1 MSVKVVTDTSCD
13 LPVGVEQEFDI
24 TVVPLIFLFGDEQ
37 FKDKTMSMAEFW
49 EKAQTI
55 WPKSAAPS
63 AGDFERA
70 FRAAI
75 DAGHQVICITVTSK
89 LSATYNAAHIASQHF
104 SPDQV
109 AVVDSATLAISQ
121 GSLALA
127 AARAARA
134 GQSLAE
140 VVQTVEARRDK
151 QHLYIT
157 LDTVQYLV
165 KGGRA
170 SKLSGILAGL
180 LKIRPLLSMQMA
192 NWPLSKNHVGGRSQ
206 NNVSWKSRRNT
217 SPPRGCPLL
226 TSPVST
232 RPVNWPQTW
241 LPKPV
246 SRWNRSLSS
255 KWGWLSPRTAD
266 LERSVSA
273 SSQRRALW
281 IFDFGLTTKDYRL

>member
-24 TVVPLIFLFGDEQ
+24 TVVPLIFIFGDEQ
-37 FKDKTMSMAEFW
+37 FKDKTMSMADFW
-49 EKAQTI
+49 EKAQTV

-70 FRAAI
+70 FRTAV

-109 AVVDSATLAISQ
+109 AVVDSATLAVGQ
-121 GSLALA
+121 GHLVLA

-140 VVQTVEARRDK
+140 VVQAVEAQRNQ

-180 LKIRPLLSMQMA
+180 LKIRPLLSMQDGELA
-192 NWPLSKNHVGGRSQ
+192 LLEK
-206 NNVSWKSRRNT
+206 
-217 SPPRGCPLL
+217 PRGRQVAKQRLL
-226 TSPVST
+226 EMALKHFPAERVTIAHVACLDEASE
-232 RPVNWPQTW
+232 
-241 LPKPV
+241 LA
-246 SRWNRSLSS
+246 
-255 KWGWLSPRTAD
+255 AD
-266 LERSVSA
+266 LAAQTGFPVESIPIVEVGM
-273 SSQRRALW
+273 ALATHGGPGTLG
-281 IFDFGLTTKDYRL
+281 IGVVAA

>member
-24 TVVPLIFLFGDEQ
+24 TVVPLIFVFGDEQ
-37 FKDKTMSMAEFW
+37 FKDKTMSMTEFW
-49 EKAQTI
+49 EKAQTV

-70 FRAAI
+70 FRTAV

-109 AVVDSATLAISQ
+109 AVVDSATLAVGQ
-121 GSLALA
+121 GHLVLA
-127 AARAARA
+127 AARASHA
-134 GQSLAE
+134 GQNLAE
-140 VVQTVEARRDK
+140 VMKTVEAQRNQ

-180 LKIRPLLSMQMA
+180 LKIRPLLNMQDGELA
-192 NWPLSKNHVGGRSQ
+192 LIEK
-206 NNVSWKSRRNT
+206 
-217 SPPRGCPLL
+217 PRGRQIAKQRLL
-226 TSPVST
+226 
-232 RPVNWPQTW
+232 
-241 LPKPV
+241 
-246 SRWNRSLSS
+246 
-255 KWGWLSPRTAD
+255 
-266 LERSVSA
+266 
-273 SSQRRALW
+273 
-281 IFDFGLTTKDYRL
+281 

>member
-1 MSVKVVTDTSCD
+1 MMSVKVVTDTSCD
-13 LPVGVEQEFDI
+13 LPAGVEQEFDI

-49 EKAQTI
+49 QKAQTV

-109 AVVDSATLAISQ
+109 AVVDSATLAVGQ
-121 GSLALA
+121 GHLVLA

-180 LKIRPLLSMQMA
+180 LKIRPLLSMQDGELA
-192 NWPLSKNHVGGRSQ
+192 LLEK
-206 NNVSWKSRRNT
+206 
-217 SPPRGCPLL
+217 PRGRQVAKQRLL
-226 TSPVST
+226 EMALKHFPAERVTIAHVACLDEARELAAT
-232 RPVNWPQTW
+232 LAAQTGFPAESISIVEVGMA
-241 LPKPV
+241 LATHGGPGTLGIGV
-246 SRWNRSLSS
+246 
-255 KWGWLSPRTAD
+255 
-266 LERSVSA
+266 VSA
-273 SSQRRALW
+273 
-281 IFDFGLTTKDYRL
+281 